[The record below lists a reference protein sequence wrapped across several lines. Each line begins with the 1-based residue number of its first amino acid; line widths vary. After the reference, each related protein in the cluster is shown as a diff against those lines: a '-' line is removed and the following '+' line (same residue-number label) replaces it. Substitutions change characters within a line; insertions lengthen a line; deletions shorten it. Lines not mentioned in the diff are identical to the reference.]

1 MDIRPILSTL
11 RRHKTAAALIVLEVA
26 LTCAILCNAIDL
38 VASRLAR
45 MQRTTGMAESQLVM
59 LNIAGVGTDVNADA
73 QTRTDLAALR
83 ALPGVRF
90 ATVTN
95 QVPYGGSS
103 WNTGVALAA
112 DQQRSNLV
120 ASMYLAAE
128 DYLATT
134 GLRLVEGRDF
144 QAGEYIDVS
153 ANNTGAAEP
162 TVVLLNRPMAQRL
175 FPDGSALGR
184 TLYLTG
190 KPVKVIGVIDRLVS
204 VRELREDAPAMVL
217 PMRMSYSPGGR
228 YLLRVDSAQRD
239 AVLRAAVDTL
249 QRIGP
254 NRVLLERR
262 TLDEMKQRF
271 FEGDRAMAKL
281 LVAVCVA
288 LLVVTALGIVGLAS
302 FWVQQRTR
310 MIGIRRALG
319 ATRRQILNY
328 FQLENLLLTSVGIAL
343 GAAGAYG
350 LNLVLM
356 RQAELTR
363 LPPGYVL
370 VGAVVMWLL
379 GQLAVLGPALRAAAV
394 PPVVATRG

>member
-1 MDIRPILSTL
+1 MDIRPIFSTL

-45 MQRTTGMAESQLVM
+45 MQRTTGMAESELVM
-59 LNIAGVGTDVNADA
+59 INITGVGSDTNADA

-83 ALPGVRF
+83 ALPGVRG
-90 ATVTN
+90 ATSTN

-103 WNTGVALAA
+103 WNTGVALEAE
-112 DQQRSNLV
+112 QKRSSLV
-120 ASMYLAAE
+120 ASMYLAG
-128 DYLATT
+128 DDFLATT
-134 GLRLVEGRDF
+134 GLRLAEGRDF
-144 QAGEYIDVS
+144 QPGEYIDFS
-153 ANNTGAAEP
+153 ANAAGSEP
-162 TVVLLNRPMAQRL
+162 TVILLNRPMASKL
-175 FPDGSALGR
+175 FPEGSALGR
-184 TLYLTG
+184 TLYLSG
-190 KPVKVIGVIDRLVS
+190 KPVKVIGVVERLVS
-204 VRELREDAPAMVL
+204 VRELREDAPSMVL
-217 PMRMSYSPGGR
+217 PVRMPYSPGGR
-228 YLLRVDSAQRD
+228 YLIRTDSAQRD
-239 AVLRAAVDTL
+239 TVLRAAVDTL
-249 QRIGP
+249 NRTGP
-254 NRVLLERR
+254 NRVLLDRR

-328 FQLENLLLTSVGIAL
+328 FQIENLLLTSLGIVL
-343 GAAGAYG
+343 GALGAYG

-356 RQAELTR
+356 RTAELTR
-363 LPPGYVL
+363 LPFGYVA